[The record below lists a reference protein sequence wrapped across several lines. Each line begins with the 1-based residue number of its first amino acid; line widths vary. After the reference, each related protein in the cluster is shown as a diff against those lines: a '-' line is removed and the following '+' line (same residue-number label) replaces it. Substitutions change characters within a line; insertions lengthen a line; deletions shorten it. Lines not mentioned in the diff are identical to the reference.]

1 MTYLAAPCYQP
12 AMLEGLPPNNA
23 AHVMRL
29 RCDEARARAI
39 ADIIVETFDAAEAAA
54 SAFEETV
61 NTRDWSGSPWI
72 VEAYFAAAPDE
83 AGLRGLIAVVSDDA
97 LAQTASFSTVGQRD
111 WVKASLEGL
120 EPVRA
125 GRFVIHGAH
134 DRGRAATHAI
144 ALEIQ
149 AALAFGTGHHGTTRG
164 CLLALDGILRRRR
177 PQRVLDVGTGTG
189 VLALAA
195 ARALRTPV
203 TSGDIDPVCVTAA
216 RQNARLN
223 GAGSWL
229 RPVVATGVR
238 HPLLQAGAPYD
249 LIFANILARPLR
261 LLAPSLA
268 ALAARPCDIIL
279 SGLLSGDVPGV
290 LSAYRGQG
298 FALAA
303 RRNIDGWATVQLRRG
318 GAAARPVRP

>member
-1 MTYLAAPCYQP
+1 
-12 AMLEGLPPNNA
+12 MLEGLPPNNA

-29 RCDEARARAI
+29 RCGQAQARAI

-72 VEAYFAAAPDE
+72 AEAYFAAPPDE
-83 AGLRGLIAVVSDDA
+83 AGLRALIALVSGEA
-97 LAQTASFSTVGQRD
+97 LAQAATFSTIGQRD
-111 WVKASLEGL
+111 WVTASLKGL

-134 DRGRAATHAI
+134 DRGRTRGNDI

-164 CLLALDGILRRRR
+164 CLLALDGILKRRR
-177 PQRVLDVGTGTG
+177 PYRVLDVGTGTG

-195 ARALRTPV
+195 ARVLRAAV
-203 TSGDIDPVCVTAA
+203 ASGDIDPVCVSAA
-216 RQNARLN
+216 RANARLN
-223 GAGSWL
+223 GAGPWL
-229 RPVVATGVR
+229 RPVAAPGAR
-238 HPLLQAGAPYD
+238 HPQMQAGGPYD
-249 LIFANILARPLR
+249 LIFANILAKPLR
-261 LLAPSLA
+261 LLAPALA
-268 ALAARPCDIIL
+268 ALAARPCDIVV

-290 LSAYRGQG
+290 LSAYRAQD

-303 RRNIDGWATVQLRRG
+303 RRSIDGWATLHMRRG
-318 GAAARPVRP
+318 GAAARPVRR